1 MEKDFNL
8 PTGTIPIDQF
18 NGLLKRGDAAIG
30 QQTPTY
36 RFRIGRCANL
46 GGNKA
51 GRSNLAASAQHNW
64 LDPNLLGNGSRF
76 FSFSCDHIER
86 DSPQVVRLLQRYPI
100 TFPLRAVCG
109 HVGREPTNRPG
120 CPALAHVSSKPKYRP
135 HDPQYRP
142 RALSEQGEFRPLD
155 VRKNVALITLEVRA
169 HTEID
174 EVALGRNKEAR
185 STMLPALLA
194 AGLDVREYALAAQAH
209 EHDVDEAIAFAK
221 GAQQIVLQTYNA
233 MLVPGQQRLIA
244 ALPQEKLWLV
254 AGRMPYDLDLAPEAQ
269 GRLASYGCRPAALLP
284 VVEKLLGGEA

>member
-1 MEKDFNL
+1 M
-8 PTGTIPIDQF
+8 
-18 NGLLKRGDAAIG
+18 
-30 QQTPTY
+30 
-36 RFRIGRCANL
+36 
-46 GGNKA
+46 
-51 GRSNLAASAQHNW
+51 
-64 LDPNLLGNGSRF
+64 
-76 FSFSCDHIER
+76 
-86 DSPQVVRLLQRYPI
+86 
-100 TFPLRAVCG
+100 
-109 HVGREPTNRPG
+109 
-120 CPALAHVSSKPKYRP
+120 
-135 HDPQYRP
+135 
-142 RALSEQGEFRPLD
+142 SEQGEFRPLD